1 MDAVVDGQGGWE
13 VDFAHK
19 FWWLAKL
26 GVKQINRIFTYLC
39 PTVPRGPRDNF
50 HHEKIGTQVRT
61 LHADQVRTIL
71 CVPRGHLNL

>member
-1 MDAVVDGQGGWE
+1 MG
-13 VDFAHK
+13 
-19 FWWLAKL
+19 
-26 GVKQINRIFTYLC
+26 NYLC

-71 CVPRGHLNL
+71 CVPEGYNVSLDPWSNGTHFYSY